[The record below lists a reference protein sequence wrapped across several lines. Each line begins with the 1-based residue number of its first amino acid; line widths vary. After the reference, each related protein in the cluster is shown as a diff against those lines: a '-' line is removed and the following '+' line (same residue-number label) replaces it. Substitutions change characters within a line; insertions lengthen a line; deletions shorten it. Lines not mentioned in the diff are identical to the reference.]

1 MNPPDC
7 SIRSSSAIQSDAQF
21 NLLAFPYDYNIG
33 YIKVNG
39 KIITQ

>member
-7 SIRSSSAIQSDAQF
+7 SICSSSAIQYSQF
-21 NLLAFPYDYNIG
+21 NLLAFPYAYNIG